1 MPSTRPKI
9 VIYSDDETIQRLDKI
24 ADKQKRSR
32 ANLCELIISEYLDNY
47 EASLKQESL
56 KSQITNDRETKIG

>member
-1 MPSTRPKI
+1 MPSSRPKI
-9 VIYSDDETIQRLDKI
+9 VIYSDEETIKRLDLI

-47 EASLKQESL
+47 EAAQNKESL
-56 KSQITNDRETKIG
+56 ISQNTESKHKIS

>member
-1 MPSTRPKI
+1 MPSSRPKI

-24 ADKQKRSR
+24 AEKQKRSR

-47 EASLKQESL
+47 EASQNQELL
-56 KSQITNDRETKIG
+56 KSQTLENKHMIS